1 MVTFLAVPMQ
11 TFANFNNDIP
21 MGIIDEERED
31 DETAPPS
38 LEENR
43 NVVVADVHFHNN
55 AEKSITEN
63 ILSSSSGGCNSFLSN
78 QSFPKIQKVSVSTK
92 M

>member
-1 MVTFLAVPMQ
+1 MQ
-11 TFANFNNDIP
+11 TFANFNNDLP
-21 MGIIDEERED
+21 MGTIDEERGE

-43 NVVVADVHFHNN
+43 NVVIADVHIHNN
-55 AEKSITEN
+55 DKSITEN